1 MMNLDFEDIRAYE
14 DQDVE
19 SAINNLLKNPK
30 FFNIVRYIFPD
41 WEDQQISQIFSGIK
55 TIQQFQGSII
65 YKTVLKIINDS
76 TQGLT
81 FEGLEQIDA
90 QTGKIF
96 LSNHRDIVLDSAF
109 LNFLLY
115 DNKRNTTYIAI
126 GDNLLIYDWIVELVK
141 LNKSFIV
148 KRKVQKH
155 EIIETSKK
163 LSAYINTK
171 VKENSSVWIAQR
183 EGRTKDGL
191 DLTQPGI
198 IKMFTFGSDKPLLE
212 AISDLNIIPLS
223 ISYEFEPCDS
233 YKALELARK
242 NSEAGYQKTIEDDL
256 KNMFAGIKE
265 PKGRVHYHFGT
276 PVNKYLDRVEAKQN
290 KNDQIAQLTSLIDQ
304 EIIRNYKLW
313 PNNYIAYD
321 LVSGNDRF
329 KEHYTDMDKQVFLE
343 WLRKKSFQDE
353 KFSEQIKANMIQA
366 YANPLIAKL
375 KLKD

>member
-1 MMNLDFEDIRAYE
+1 
-14 DQDVE
+14 
-19 SAINNLLKNPK
+19 
-30 FFNIVRYIFPD
+30 
-41 WEDQQISQIFSGIK
+41 
-55 TIQQFQGSII
+55 
-65 YKTVLKIINDS
+65 
-76 TQGLT
+76 
-81 FEGLEQIDA
+81 
-90 QTGKIF
+90 
-96 LSNHRDIVLDSAF
+96 
-109 LNFLLY
+109 
-115 DNKRNTTYIAI
+115 
-126 GDNLLIYDWIVELVK
+126 VK

-329 KEHYTDMDKQVFLE
+329 KDQYTDMDKQVFLE
-343 WLRKKSFQDE
+343 WLRKKSYQDE